1 MISPRPSAADGL
13 PHPLA
18 VRLLGRSER
27 AVGGGRDITAGDGL
41 ISPRASAADGLP
53 HLSIVRLPGRQQR
66 ALGGDVISPW
76 ATA

>member
-1 MISPRPSAADGL
+1 ML
-13 PHPLA
+13 PLWGEWA
-18 VRLLGRSER
+18 FG
-27 AVGGGRDITAGDGL
+27 DITAGDGV